1 MVRNLETS
9 IKEVDKI
16 FHLADIHIRN
26 YKRHEEYREVFDKAY
41 KYINKHKTEN
51 SIIYIGGDL
60 VHSKTDISPE
70 LVEMLSN
77 FLNKMANECPTLIIL
92 GNHDTNLNNRSRIDA
107 LSPIVS
113 ILDNPNLYFLSE
125 NGYYKFA
132 QLGINVLEVSIDPD
146 EYLPIDGIKD
156 SEVKIAFYHGAVD
169 GAKTDLGIELK
180 NDRVKASMFKGYD
193 LVLLGDIHKRQFIST
208 DPFVAYPS
216 SLIQQN
222 HGETLRGHGLLEWDL
237 KTMSAKEI
245 EIPNNYGYV
254 TLEVEKGEI
263 KNWNENFP
271 QKLRVRIRY
280 KDTSLDERRLV
291 QAVIRS
297 KRTVLEMTT
306 QFENSANNLEKEKF
320 EIQDVRDV
328 EYQNT
333 LLAKYFE
340 NDEQVN
346 PKVLDNLRQVNREVN
361 SELGQ
366 SKLTRNIIWKPLK
379 FEFSNMF
386 SYGEGNVIDFS
397 KMTGTYG
404 IFAPNATG
412 KSSLFD
418 ALCFCIYD
426 KCSRTNKAS
435 EVMNQDKDS
444 FYCILQYAIQ
454 DEVYYIE
461 KTGKKYGKEDKVKV
475 DVDFYTYRN
484 GEKVSLNGSQRDQ
497 TNKVIREYVG
507 TYEDFILTALS
518 LQNNNSN
525 FIEKTQKERRDLL
538 SDFFDINVFEELNTI
553 ATENIKE
560 TRAVVKSLMNK
571 DIESNILE
579 NTEEKSKIDSAIS
592 VVETDIQSF
601 EKVLNEKISNKEKL
615 LVQLKQVKELPDQGV
630 IEKEIANEK
639 EKLEKE
645 YASQKDRQTQINN
658 LTVDIDQLEKQCKEE
673 TALLDLQKQFTEKT
687 FDLKSSLQ
695 KVKNE
700 IQTCDTLTQYAQ
712 TSVDHLSKHEYDPN
726 CKFCIKN
733 DVVIKGEEA
742 KEKLK
747 NLLDQ
752 KNKLQ
757 DQEKKF
763 TEELSKVQEMASK
776 VEEEISKVEKV
787 KPLRVRLKDFET
799 EQKLSESRIEQSKTR
814 LVKSQ
819 EILEEIKEIK
829 DNIEHNSKINQQIK
843 QAEIEV
849 EGVKNALKA
858 ENQKLNVYREKLVR
872 VDTIIE
878 GFQKDLE
885 KLKELNDKFQAYE
898 LYIKAVKSSGIPY
911 MIIQK
916 ALPTLEGEVNRLLE
930 QIVDFQVRFTSD
942 GKNIDAFITYQEDS
956 MWPLELTSGMEKFI
970 SSLGIRTALI
980 RSTSLPK
987 PNFLSI
993 DEGFGVL
1000 DSEHLASM
1008 SSLFELLKSEF
1019 DAVFCISHLD
1029 DMKDVVDRRIEV
1041 VKQNGFSYVNS

>member
-26 YKRHEEYREVFDKAY
+26 YKRHEEYKEVFSRTY
-41 KYINKHKTEN
+41 KYIDRHKTEN
-51 SIIYIGGDL
+51 SVIYIGGDL

-70 LVEMLSN
+70 LVEMLSK
-77 FLNKMANECPTLIIL
+77 FLNRMADLCPTLIIL

-113 ILDNPNLYFLSE
+113 ILDNPNLHFLSE

-132 QLGINVLEVSIDPD
+132 QLGINVLEVSTDPD

-208 DPFVAYPS
+208 DPFIAYPS

-222 HGETLRGHGLLEWDL
+222 HGESLRGHGLLEWDL
-237 KTMSAKEI
+237 KTMVAKEI
-245 EIPNNYGYV
+245 EILNNYGYV

-263 KNWNENFP
+263 KNWDENFP
-271 QKLRVRIRY
+271 QKLRVRIKY

-291 QAVIRS
+291 QAVVRS

-306 QFENSANNLEKEKF
+306 QFENSTNSLEKEKF

-333 LLAKYFE
+333 LLTKYFE
-340 NDEQVN
+340 NDEQVS
-346 PKVLDNLRQVNREVN
+346 PKILDNLRQVNREVN

-454 DEVYYIE
+454 DEIYYIE
-461 KTGKKYGKEDKVKV
+461 KTGKKYGKEGKVKV
-475 DVDFYTYRN
+475 DVDFYTYKD

-571 DIESNILE
+571 GIESNILE

-592 VVETDIQSF
+592 VVEADIQSF
-601 EKVLNEKISNKEKL
+601 EKVLNEKISNKENL
-615 LVQLKQVKELPDQGV
+615 LIQLRQVKQLPDQGTV
-630 IEKEIANEK
+630 EGEITNEK
-639 EKLEKE
+639 EKILREHV
-645 YASQKDRQTQINN
+645 SQKNRQVQISN
-658 LTVDIDQLEKQCKEE
+658 LTADIDRLEKQCKEE
-673 TALLDLQKQFTEKT
+673 TALINLQKQFKEKE
-687 FDLKSSLQ
+687 FDLKTSLQ
-695 KVKNE
+695 KIRNE
-700 IQTCDTLTQYAQ
+700 IQTCNTLIGYAQ
-712 TSVDHLSKHEYDPN
+712 TSIDHLDKHEYDPN
-726 CKFCIKN
+726 CKFCIEN

-742 KEKLK
+742 KEKLQDLS
-747 NLLDQ
+747 NQ
-752 KNKLQ
+752 KNRLQ
-757 DQEKKF
+757 DQEKDLV
-763 TEELSKVQEMASK
+763 EELSKVQEMTSK
-776 VEEEISKVEKV
+776 VEEEIAKVEKV
-787 KPLRVRLKDFET
+787 KPLRGQLKDLET
-799 EQKLSESRIEQSKTR
+799 EQKLCESRIEQSKNR
-814 LVKSQ
+814 LAKSQ

-829 DNIEHNSKINQQIK
+829 DNIEHNIKVNQQIK
-843 QAEIEV
+843 QAEVEV
-849 EGVKNALKA
+849 EEVKNALKA

-872 VDTIIE
+872 VNTIIE

-916 ALPTLEGEVNRLLE
+916 ALPTLEAEVNRLLE

-1008 SSLFELLKSEF
+1008 SSLFELLKTEF

-1029 DMKDVVDRRIEV
+1029 DMKDVVDKRIEV
-1041 VKQNGFSYVNS
+1041 IKQNGFSYVNS